1 MYVERESTFQGLLMQ
16 RPLNKLQ
23 ANTANNLLMLM
34 MLVFIFFFL
43 WLILFNNSYS
53 IHYLNKSLE

>member
-34 MLVFIFFFL
+34 MLVFFFFFPL
-43 WLILFNNSYS
+43 ANFVQ
-53 IHYLNKSLE
+53 

>member
-1 MYVERESTFQGLLMQ
+1 MYAERESTFQGLLMQ

-34 MLVFIFFFL
+34 MLVFFFL

>member
-34 MLVFIFFFL
+34 MLVFFFL